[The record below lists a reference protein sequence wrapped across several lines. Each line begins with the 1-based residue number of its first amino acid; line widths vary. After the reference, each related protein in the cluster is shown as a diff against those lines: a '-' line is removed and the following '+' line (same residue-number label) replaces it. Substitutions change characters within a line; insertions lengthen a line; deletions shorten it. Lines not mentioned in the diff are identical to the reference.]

1 MKKIDKIKTQKKN
14 KGVPFQ
20 DVPFILFIL
29 MLVFMFMGL
38 VPSQAEVAQIKS
50 PLSWYEAGTGESALP
65 KLVNAEYDLSGFVA
79 TQGQIKT
86 ISVNYEAADKVAMEV
101 SADNGLHYYP
111 VVNGVPL
118 KSGFISGDRLRWRA
132 KTLSD
137 DAKLYSVKIAYTD
150 TAGVI
155 GTFGEPTLS
164 GFKYRK
170 SVFIKNS
177 GDEILYNY
185 QIKLSMG
192 ESELV
197 KDVDLNCSGKT
208 LADFKDIRFTAADA
222 QTPLSY
228 YLESVEGALGSRTA
242 VFWVKIPQIPKE
254 GVTLYLYYG
263 NADAEDLSN
272 PNKTF
277 DFFEDFNSSTLDKNK
292 WVVHIEPKGSAAIN
306 LGKMK
311 LDAAEIISKDFKFK
325 EGIIE
330 YSCFVESGHENSLN
344 IRNKTDD
351 SYDTPIWLTYSSAY
365 KGAEH
370 CIAVDGVVK
379 TNDALTKPQTSGE
392 TYNYRLNVLAG
403 KIIFERFDVA
413 GKELQASATYQ
424 LDPKVKAGYLS
435 LRSGGDGNGNNIMN
449 FGILRV
455 RKSAAAL
462 PILGALGKEETVAL
476 PIFMDTTLSPISG
489 VVLKDDAQ
497 SGYYLSQGISSSE
510 PVKIIVPDWRSDSA
524 DKTTLNVKI
533 SADKGKTFKSGCE
546 KEKFYYASKKDFIV
560 GSSLKVRVDLSQ
572 SGIFQTSSGLTAIS
586 LDYRP
591 GSINVIAPNGGEV
604 IAQGGQREITWSAQ
618 DYEANY
624 PMNIYFSADGNKNY
638 TAIVENIPNSGEY
651 LWSVVATETQQGI
664 IKVVDAFDPAVFDI
678 SDKSFKVAIAT
689 GVQNDY
695 LGTGDGKWSN
705 ASIWAGGKVPGLT
718 SEVSIVAN
726 ATVYADEPIS
736 FGSLSIGDGIGKVT
750 TTVVLKAGVNKG
762 SGEIIIRKGGILVQD
777 GNVEVV
783 MDGNLSVKSGGL
795 LTHTSEGKIHIN
807 AKNINLEPGSKVDGS
822 AKYGAAGGS
831 IRMNTAGYFY
841 ISGEISADGDKTKG
855 GRGGNIYL
863 SSVKF
868 GGNNSDIHA
877 RGGFSESC
885 GGDGGEVYVSG
896 SGAISGT
903 INVNGG
909 GGNIEGAAGIISFK

>member
-1 MKKIDKIKTQKKN
+1 MEKTDKIKKLKKN

-20 DVPFILFIL
+20 DVPFILLIL
-29 MLVFMFMGL
+29 MLVFLFVGL

-50 PLSWYEAGTGESALP
+50 PLSWYEGGSGDNALP
-65 KLVNAEYDLSGFVA
+65 KLVNAEYSLPGFVA

-86 ISVNYEAADKVAMEV
+86 ISTNYEATDKVAMEV

-132 KTLSD
+132 QTLSD

-155 GTFGEPTLS
+155 GTFGEPALS

-197 KDVDLNCSGKT
+197 KNVDLNCSGKT

-222 QTPLSY
+222 ETPLSY
-228 YLESVEGALGSRTA
+228 YLESVEGTSGSRTA

-254 GVTLYLYYG
+254 GVTVYLYYG
-263 NADAEDLSN
+263 NADAEDSSN

-292 WVVHIEPKGSAAIN
+292 WVVHIESKGSAAIN

-351 SYDTPIWLTYSSAY
+351 SYDTPLWLTYSSAY

-379 TNDALTKPQTSGE
+379 INDALTKPQTSGE

-403 KIIFERFDVA
+403 KIIFERFDVE

-435 LRSGGDGNGNNIMN
+435 LRSGGDGGGKNIMN
-449 FGILRV
+449 FGTLRV
-455 RKSAAAL
+455 RKSAEAL
-462 PILGALGKEETVAL
+462 PILEGLGKEEIVSL
-476 PIFMDTTLSPISG
+476 PVFEDTTLSAASG
-489 VVLKDDAQ
+489 VVLKADAQ
-497 SGYYLSQGISSSE
+497 SGYYLSQEIGSSE
-510 PVKIIVPDWRSDSA
+510 PVKIIVPDWRSGSA
-524 DKTTLNVKI
+524 DKANLNIGI

-546 KEKFYYASKKDFIV
+546 KEKFYYASKKDFAV
-560 GSSLKVRVDLSQ
+560 GTNLKVRVDLSGE
-572 SGIFQTSSGLTAIS
+572 SIAQTSSGLSLVS

-604 IAQGGQREITWSAQ
+604 VAQGGQRDITWSAQ
-618 DYEANY
+618 DYEASY
-624 PMNIYFSADGNKNY
+624 PMNIYFSADGDKNY
-638 TAIVENIPNSGEY
+638 TAIAENIPNRGEY
-651 LWSVVATETQQGI
+651 LWSVAVAETQKGI
-664 IKVVDAFDPAVFDI
+664 IKVVDAFDSAVFDV
-678 SDKSFKVAIAT
+678 SDKSFKVAT
-689 GVQNDY
+689 TEETSDY
-695 LGTGDGKWSN
+695 LSTGNGKWNN
-705 ASIWAGGKVPGLT
+705 ASAWAGGKVPSLA
-718 SEVSIVAN
+718 SDIRIAAN
-726 ATVYADEPIS
+726 ATIVADKPIS
-736 FGSLSIGDGIGKVT
+736 FRSLSIGDGTGNVT
-750 TTVVLKAGVNKG
+750 TTVILKAGVNLG
-762 SGEIIIRKGGILVQD
+762 SGEIIIRKGGKLIQD
-777 GNVEVV
+777 SQDSI
-783 MDGNLSVKSGGL
+783 MITGNLSVKSGGVL
-795 LTHTSEGKIHIN
+795 AHLPNKGIN
-807 AKNINLEPGSKVDGS
+807 ITAKNINLEPGSKVDAE
-822 AKYGAAGGS
+822 AKNNNAGGIIKLS
-831 IRMNTAGYFY
+831 TSGDFS
-841 ISGEISADGDKTKG
+841 ISGVIIANGDKNKAGKGGAIYLDAGRFSGKNAVITADGGYSKSNPDNYG
-855 GRGGNIYL
+855 VFIPRGEGKI
-863 SSVKF
+863 S
-868 GGNNSDIHA
+868 G
-877 RGGFSESC
+877 
-885 GGDGGEVYVSG
+885 YVSTS
-896 SGAISGT
+896 SGE
-903 INVNGG
+903 N
-909 GGNIEGAAGIISFK
+909 